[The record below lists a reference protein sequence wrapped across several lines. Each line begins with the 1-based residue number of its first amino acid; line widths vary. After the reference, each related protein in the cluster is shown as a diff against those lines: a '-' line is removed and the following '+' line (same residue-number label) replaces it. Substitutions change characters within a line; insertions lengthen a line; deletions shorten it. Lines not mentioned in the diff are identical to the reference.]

1 MEYEPIPEYLDKIG
15 KEIVDAAY
23 CVHKSLG
30 PGLLE
35 CVYEECMIYELRKRG
50 YLVNNQCEVPIEY
63 DGQIIES
70 SRLRLDL
77 LVEREVIIELKAVE
91 TMNPLYKAQLMTY
104 LRLSKLRLGYLINF
118 NVPLIKE
125 GIKRIVM

>member
-1 MEYEPIPEYLDKIG
+1 MKYEPIPEYLDKIG

-23 CVHKSLG
+23 CVHKAMG

-35 CVYEECMIYELRKRG
+35 CIYEECMIYELRKRG
-50 YLVNNQCEVPIEY
+50 YTVNNQREVPIEY
-63 DGQIIES
+63 DGQILKS

-77 LVEREVIIELKAVE
+77 LVEKEVIVELKAVE
-91 TMNPLYKAQLMTY
+91 KMNPLYNAQLMTH

-118 NVPLIKE
+118 NVTLIKN
-125 GIKRIVM
+125 GMKRIVM